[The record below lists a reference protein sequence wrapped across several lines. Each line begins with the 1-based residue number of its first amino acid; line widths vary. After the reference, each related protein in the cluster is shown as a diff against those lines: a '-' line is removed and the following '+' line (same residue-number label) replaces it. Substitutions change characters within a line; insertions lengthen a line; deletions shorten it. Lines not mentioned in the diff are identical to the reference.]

1 MPSAL
6 ERNGDFS
13 RTVNNAGVLRNIR
26 NPFSGLA
33 CNVNTGGPGCFPGNV
48 IPQNMIH
55 PMGRQILNLFPLP
68 DPALVGNPVTQGN
81 YNYQFAGDTEKLRRD
96 NVIRVDWNI
105 RPGTTFYTRVQMGK
119 EVFGRGQ
126 YNETAPALIAG
137 AGMGFPWSNGSY
149 DINTV
154 GLRGHA
160 HPHVHPLD
168 RARDHRGDQ
177 LGDAGRVSAGTIR
190 LGRPRLSESPAR
202 SPAVLPREQ
211 PESHPAGHDVRPA
224 PTPCRTR
231 GTSTSARARIS
242 RGWRRTIPITSR

>member
-13 RTVNNAGVLRNIR
+13 QTRNNAGVLRFIR
-26 NPFSGLA
+26 NPFSGLP
-33 CNVNTGGPGCFPGNV
+33 CNVNTGGAGCFPGNV

-96 NVIRVDWNI
+96 NVVRVDWNI

-137 AGMGFPWSNGSY
+137 AGMGFPWSEGQLRHQHR
-149 DINTV
+149 
-154 GLRGHA
+154 GLRRQPDA
-160 HPHVHPLD
+160 HVLQLD
-168 RARDHRGDQ
+168 RARDHRRDQ
-177 LGDAGRVSAGTIR
+177 LGG
-190 LGRPRLSESPAR
+190 
-202 SPAVLPREQ
+202 
-211 PESHPAGHDVRPA
+211 
-224 PTPCRTR
+224 
-231 GTSTSARARIS
+231 
-242 RGWRRTIPITSR
+242 RRTCTR